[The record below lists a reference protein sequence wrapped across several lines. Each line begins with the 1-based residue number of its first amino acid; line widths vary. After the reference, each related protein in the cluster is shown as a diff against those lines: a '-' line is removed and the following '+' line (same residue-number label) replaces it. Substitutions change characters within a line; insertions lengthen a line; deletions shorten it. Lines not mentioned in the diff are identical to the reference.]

1 MKRIY
6 LFLLLL
12 IGSWQMIN
20 AKITFTVEGPKES
33 YNQVKII
40 NETSV
45 DSLHLRVVKLNLDG
59 TNESVFGVYYI
70 NGRGADDTKTTND
83 NRIQRGKQLAI
94 ELPKDF
100 PVELSCFAE
109 YRTFPLFQM
118 IIIHLHDKDKGFE

>member
-12 IGSWQMIN
+12 IGSWQLAS
-20 AKITFTVEGPKES
+20 AKLVLTVEGPKES

-45 DSLHLRVVKLNLDG
+45 DSLHLRVVKLNFDG
-59 TNESVFGVYYI
+59 TNESIFGVYYI
-70 NGRGADDTKTTND
+70 NGKGESDTNTTNKE
-83 NRIQRGKQLAI
+83 RIKRGTQLAI
-94 ELPKDF
+94 EFPKDF
-100 PVELSCFAE
+100 PVELAYFLE
-109 YRTFPLFQM
+109 YRDYPLFDM